1 MSETPELSPR
11 SDDDSMLSD
20 APGLN
25 HVRGSSSL
33 SSLGMGENEMEKRWS
48 SPSDLGSESDG
59 GRDHGG
65 PVYSSASELETQLVR
80 LKEMRRK
87 KVKSST
93 PGVTALPPGLVNLLP
108 KQKKRM
114 RRKSRN
120 SDVFLEKSHRSEFPG
135 SGYTLT
141 PAAGKIFRNLL
152 ILEESLRQQV
162 MQQRALR
169 RKYLTFLA
177 VLCSL
182 IASISH
188 HLYFNETS
196 ASVRVPLQLLLLA
209 LSVTLMLYHLS
220 GEYQKTI
227 VLPRKFLSSTNKG
240 LRQLNLRLVKIKTS
254 MTDSTVDL
262 IREAGL
268 FLCTMCLRSLH
279 TVYPSMI
286 QNPNSRLE
294 VFLVS
299 AQLQCQPR
307 FGLTDVKLTLMPRS
321 FNTDIREGWEL
332 YRNEFWINEGV
343 RRRVAMMEFVE
354 GPSEE
359 KKGVKKERRERRK
372 SKPLPAAKDL
382 PNPLQSSPANL
393 DGMFP
398 PHELSK
404 ENLEAL
410 GKMEVPDIDMDQSF

>member
-11 SDDDSMLSD
+11 SDDDGMLSD
-20 APGLN
+20 SPQLN
-25 HVRGSSSL
+25 HGSSL
-33 SSLGMGENEMEKRWS
+33 SSIAMDDEKRWS
-48 SPSDLGSESDG
+48 PSEVGSESEG
-59 GRDHGG
+59 GKDLGNT
-65 PVYSSASELETQLVR
+65 VYSSASESESQSVKA
-80 LKEMRRK
+80 KEPRK
-87 KVKSST
+87 KKGKAPT
-93 PGVTALPPGLVNLLP
+93 PGSGSGLSP
-108 KQKKRM
+108 KQKKKV

-120 SDVFLEKSHRSEFPG
+120 SDVFSEKSHRSELHG
-135 SGYTLT
+135 SGYTST

-182 IASISH
+182 IAFISH
-188 HLYFNETS
+188 HLYFNDHS
-196 ASVRVPLQLLLLA
+196 ASVRVSLQLMLLA

-254 MTDSTVDL
+254 MTDTTVDL

-268 FLCTMCLRSLH
+268 FLCTMCLRSCH

-299 AQLQCQPR
+299 AQSQCQPR
-307 FGLTDVKLTLMPRS
+307 FGLTDVKLTLLPRS

-332 YRNEFWINEGV
+332 YRNEFWVNEGV
-343 RRRVAMMEFVE
+343 RRRIAMMEFVS
-354 GPSEE
+354 GPAEDKSRA
-359 KKGVKKERRERRK
+359 KKEKKERR
-372 SKPLPAAKDL
+372 KPRIPAAKDL
-382 PNPLQSSPANL
+382 LNPHQANPANL
-393 DGMFP
+393 DGLFSP
-398 PHELSK
+398 QELSK

-410 GKMEVPDIDMDQSF
+410 GKAESLDMEASF

>member
-1 MSETPELSPR
+1 MSSETPELSPR

-20 APGLN
+20 TPGLS

-33 SSLGMGENEMEKRWS
+33 SSLMGENEAEKQWLA
-48 SPSDLGSESDG
+48 PSDGFESDNRESG
-59 GRDHGG
+59 V
-65 PVYSSASELETQLVR
+65 PIYLSASELETQLVK
-80 LKEMRRK
+80 LKERRK
-87 KVKSST
+87 KKAALGSS
-93 PGVTALPPGLVNLLP
+93 PGLLGLLP
-108 KQKKRM
+108 KQKKRI
-114 RRKSRN
+114 RRKLRN
-120 SDVFLEKSHRSEFPG
+120 SDIFLEKSHRSEFPG

-188 HLYFNETS
+188 HLYFNEHS
-196 ASVRVPLQLLLLA
+196 ASVRVLLQLMLLA

-254 MTDSTVDL
+254 MTDSSVDL

-279 TVYPSMI
+279 TVYPSMT
-286 QNPNSRLE
+286 QNPASRLE

-332 YRNEFWINEGV
+332 YRNEFWVNEGV
-343 RRRVAMMEFVE
+343 RRRLAMMEFVE
-354 GPSEE
+354 GPLED
-359 KKGVKKERRERRK
+359 KKRPKKEKERRK
-372 SKPLPAAKDL
+372 VKNSSVS
-382 PNPLQSSPANL
+382 NPLQETNIESLSLPQ
-393 DGMFP
+393 
-398 PHELSK
+398 ELSK

-410 GKMEVPDIDMDQSF
+410 GQMEGIDINRSF

>member
-1 MSETPELSPR
+1 MSSDTPELSPR
-11 SDDDSMLSD
+11 SDDDSMLSED
-20 APGLN
+20 PGLS
-25 HVRGSSSL
+25 HVHGSSSL
-33 SSLGMGENEMEKRWS
+33 SSLMGENEMEKRWLA
-48 SPSDLGSESDG
+48 PSDNGSESDAREAG
-59 GRDHGG
+59 AH
-65 PVYSSASELETQLVR
+65 VYLSASELETQLVT
-80 LKEMRRK
+80 LKDVKRK
-87 KVKSST
+87 KKAVLGSPSSL
-93 PGVTALPPGLVNLLP
+93 PGLLP
-108 KQKKRM
+108 KQKKRL
-114 RRKSRN
+114 RRKLRN
-120 SDVFLEKSHRSEFPG
+120 SDVFLERSHRSEFPG

-188 HLYFNETS
+188 HLYFNEHS
-196 ASVRVPLQLLLLA
+196 ASVRVLLQLLLLA

-286 QNPNSRLE
+286 QNPSSRLE

-343 RRRVAMMEFVE
+343 RRRLAMMEFVE

-359 KKGVKKERRERRK
+359 KKRPKKEKEQRRR
-372 SKPLPAAKDL
+372 SKIPPAAKDL
-382 PNPLQSSPANL
+382 PNPLQSSPPNL
-393 DGMFP
+393 DGVFP
-398 PHELSK
+398 AHELSK

-410 GKMEVPDIDMDQSF
+410 GKMEGINLERSF

>member
-11 SDDDSMLSD
+11 SDDDGMLSD
-20 APGLN
+20 LPQLN
-25 HVRGSSSL
+25 HGSSL
-33 SSLGMGENEMEKRWS
+33 SSIAMDDEKRWS
-48 SPSDLGSESDG
+48 PSEVGSESDG
-59 GRDHGG
+59 GKDLGNT
-65 PVYSSASELETQLVR
+65 VYSSASELESQLVKA
-80 LKEMRRK
+80 KEPRK
-87 KVKSST
+87 KKGKAPT
-93 PGVTALPPGLVNLLP
+93 PGLGLGLLP
-108 KQKKRM
+108 KQKKKV

-120 SDVFLEKSHRSEFPG
+120 LDVFLEKSHRSELHG

-182 IASISH
+182 IAFISH
-188 HLYFNETS
+188 HLYFNDHS
-196 ASVRVPLQLLLLA
+196 ASVRVLLQLMLLA

-254 MTDSTVDL
+254 MTDTTVDL
-262 IREAGL
+262 IREVGL
-268 FLCTMCLRSLH
+268 FLCTMCLRSCH

-307 FGLTDVKLTLMPRS
+307 FGLTDVKLTLLPRS

-332 YRNEFWINEGV
+332 YRNEFWVNEGV
-343 RRRVAMMEFVE
+343 RRRIAMMEFVS
-354 GPSEE
+354 GPAEDKLRA
-359 KKGVKKERRERRK
+359 KKEKKERR
-372 SKPLPAAKDL
+372 KPRIPTAKDL
-382 PNPLQSSPANL
+382 PNPHQANPANL
-393 DGMFP
+393 DGLFLP
-398 PHELSK
+398 QELSK

-410 GKMEVPDIDMDQSF
+410 GKAESIDMEASF